1 LSELH
6 SLNAGNPRCFYALL
20 LPHSHPWLSIFVII
34 AEEGILMRGLRYLR
48 DGL

>member
-6 SLNAGNPRCFYALL
+6 SLNAGNPRCFCALL
-20 LPHSHPWLSIFVII
+20 LPHLHPWLSFFVII
-34 AEEGILMRGLRYLR
+34 AEEGILMRELRYLR